1 VKIATGQY
9 LGIEAVKVTIG
20 NLVDLVARTT
30 GSAKLRSLAIVMA
43 WKAHLEQLR
52 SLLASKFNA
61 AEVERYGAAR
71 RATGG

>member
-1 VKIATGQY
+1 
-9 LGIEAVKVTIG
+9 
-20 NLVDLVARTT
+20 
-30 GSAKLRSLAIVMA
+30 MA

-71 RATGG
+71 RAARG